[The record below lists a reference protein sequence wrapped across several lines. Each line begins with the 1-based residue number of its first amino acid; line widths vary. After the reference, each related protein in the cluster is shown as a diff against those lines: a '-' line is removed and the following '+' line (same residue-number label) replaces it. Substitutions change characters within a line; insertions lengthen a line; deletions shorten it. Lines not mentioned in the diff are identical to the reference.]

1 MKRLQVTLIALAG
14 GLMIAWAAFAAT
26 TPAKPEKVR
35 DVRVIVNGHEVP
47 APGAGEFLDD
57 DGDEDGAMAFDDD
70 TPGGADRRVIVRRFQ
85 HGPGGMAGGGLE
97 GLHGRRMGHGG
108 AMMMHARMAERLH
121 LTDEQ
126 RTRIRDLHE
135 RQMRRGIQ
143 ARADLQLARMDLHK
157 LMRAPRPELT
167 AINSQIDRMA
177 RMRADLAKSRVATMM
192 ESRAVLTPE
201 QQKQMREMRMH
212 PGAMPGGGAGGRGE
226 MRIEDAPDSQ

>member
-1 MKRLQVTLIALAG
+1 
-14 GLMIAWAAFAAT
+14 
-26 TPAKPEKVR
+26 
-35 DVRVIVNGHEVP
+35 
-47 APGAGEFLDD
+47 
-57 DGDEDGAMAFDDD
+57 
-70 TPGGADRRVIVRRFQ
+70 
-85 HGPGGMAGGGLE
+85 
-97 GLHGRRMGHGG
+97 
-108 AMMMHARMAERLH
+108 MHARMAERLH